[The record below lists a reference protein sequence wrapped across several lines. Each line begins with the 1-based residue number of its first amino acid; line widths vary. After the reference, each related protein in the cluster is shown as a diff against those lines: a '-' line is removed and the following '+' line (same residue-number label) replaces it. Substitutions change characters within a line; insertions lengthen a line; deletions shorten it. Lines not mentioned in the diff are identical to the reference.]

1 MKNLD
6 YIERNLFQ
14 IKNRIEK
21 AAAAAGRNADD
32 IRLLAAVKYAEADE
46 IIRLRELGVT
56 LMGENRVNQYE
67 EHEKLGAFD
76 GVSVHFIGTLQS
88 NKVKYIAGK
97 VDAIESLDSEKLAE
111 EINRR
116 YEKIGQVARV
126 FCEINSGREP
136 NKSGVMPEDAAAFC
150 EKLAAF
156 SNISVVGFMTMAPI
170 CEKNDEYRKYF
181 AETREL
187 ALDIW
192 MRILHNIDVP
202 LLSMGMSNSFEAA
215 ILEGANIVRVGRGL
229 FVKD

>member
-1 MKNLD
+1 MLRLSSHSSVVKS
-6 YIERNLFQ
+6 
-14 IKNRIEK
+14 
-21 AAAAAGRNADD
+21 AGSAQ
-32 IRLLAAVKYAEADE
+32 YAEPEE
-46 IIRLRELGVT
+46 IIGLRSLGVT
-56 LMGENRVNQYE
+56 LMGENRVNQLE
-67 EHEKLGAFD
+67 EHEKLAGFD
-76 GVSVHFIGTLQS
+76 GVSLHFIGTLHT

-97 VDAIESLDSEKLAE
+97 VDAIESLDSENLAA

-156 SNISVVGFMTMAPI
+156 EHISLVGFMTMAPI
-170 CEKNDEYRKYF
+170 CEKKDEYRKYF
-181 AETREL
+181 AETREI

-192 MRILHNIDVP
+192 TRILHNIGVP
-202 LLSMGMSNSFEAA
+202 LLSIGMSNSFEEA

>member
-1 MKNLD
+1 MKDLS
-6 YIERNLFQ
+6 YLERNLCDVQ
-14 IKNRIEK
+14 RRIED
-21 AAAAAGRNADD
+21 AAVRAGRNAND
-32 IRLLAAVKYAEADE
+32 IKLLAAVKYAEPEE
-46 IIRLRELGVT
+46 ITGLRSLGVT

-67 EHEKLGAFD
+67 EHAKLGAFD
-76 GVSVHFIGTLQS
+76 GVSVHFIGTLQT
-88 NKVKYIAGK
+88 NKVKYVAGK
-97 VDAIESLDSEKLAE
+97 VDAIESLDSENLAA

-156 SNISVVGFMTMAPI
+156 EHISLVGFMTMAPI
-170 CEKNDEYRKYF
+170 CEKKDEYRKYF
-181 AETREL
+181 AETREI

-192 MRILHNIDVP
+192 TRILHNIGVP
-202 LLSMGMSNSFEAA
+202 LLSMGMSNSFEEA

>member
-1 MKNLD
+1 MKDLS
-6 YIERNLFQ
+6 YLERNLCDVQ
-14 IKNRIEK
+14 RRIED
-21 AAAAAGRNADD
+21 AAGRAGRNASD
-32 IRLLAAVKYAEADE
+32 IKLLAAVKYAEPEE
-46 IIRLRELGVT
+46 IIGLRSLGVT
-56 LMGENRVNQYE
+56 LMGENRVNQLE
-67 EHEKLGAFD
+67 EHEKLAGFD
-76 GVSVHFIGTLQS
+76 GVSLHFIGTLQTT
-88 NKVKYIAGK
+88 KVKYIAGK

-136 NKSGVMPEDAAAFC
+136 NKSGVMPEDAPAFC
-150 EKLAAF
+150 EKLSAF
-156 SNISVVGFMTMAPI
+156 GNISVVGFMTMAPI

-192 MRILHNIDVP
+192 TRILHNIDVP